1 MNEASS
7 WRPPDAA
14 TYVRIEAQ
22 AQAVYDGLTTLLAL
36 GSEIPCVAANTR
48 QALSAV
54 WQILND
60 LGVLVE
66 QPQNLGL

>member
-1 MNEASS
+1 MSAPSS
-7 WRPPDAA
+7 WRSPDAA
-14 TYVRIEAQ
+14 TYARIEAQ
-22 AQAVYDGLTTLLAL
+22 AQEVYDGLTALLAL
-36 GSEIPCVAANTR
+36 GAEVPCVAANTR

-66 QPQNLGL
+66 QPQDLGL